1 MEPADIQMYLI
12 FRIKA
17 SPKRKEKLRQTS
29 VQSFYKTLQMVYCL
43 DTKRQLGKPT
53 SDMINAVCKHHLR
66 ANLCMLIRS
75 QYIKNDL
82 TTKFSLVLGIKDKA
96 TCSVTDLFNLLHYHW
111 CQDAD
116 TGRYRVQAALL
127 IQLIAYTSSRPGAII
142 ESNCYKGLSQ
152 VLKYKVPPS
161 SCIIAVVAMVAD
173 TST

>member
-1 MEPADIQMYLI
+1 MYLI
-12 FRIKA
+12 FRIKT

-29 VQSFYKTLQMVYCL
+29 VQSHYKTLQMVNCL

-53 SDMINAVCKHHLR
+53 NDMMNAVCKNHLR

-75 QYIKNDL
+75 QYIKNGL

-96 TCSVTDLFNLLHYHW
+96 TCSVTDLFNLLHYRW

-116 TGRYRVQAALL
+116 TAVHGRYRVQATLL

-142 ESNCYKGLSQ
+142 EPNCYKGLSQ

-161 SCIIAVVAMVAD
+161 SCITAVVAMAAD